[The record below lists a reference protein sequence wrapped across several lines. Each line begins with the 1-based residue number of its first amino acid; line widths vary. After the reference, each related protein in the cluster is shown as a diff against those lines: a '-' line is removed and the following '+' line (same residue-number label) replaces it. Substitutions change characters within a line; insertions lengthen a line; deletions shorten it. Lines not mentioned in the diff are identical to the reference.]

1 LLYKIFTSLLFF
13 AILFNQQV
21 VSAKSI
27 TAKSWLISDMRGN
40 IIDGE
45 NIDVV
50 RPIASI
56 TKLLTVMVVLDANQD
71 VNEKILMTTK
81 LADKL
86 PRNNQKLTRL
96 EQLYMNQLD

>member
-13 AILFNQQV
+13 TILFNQQV

-27 TAKSWLISDMRGN
+27 TAKSWLISDMRGT

-56 TKLLTVMVVLDANQD
+56 TKLLTVMVVLDANQNVD
-71 VNEKILMTTK
+71 EKITMTTNSTTYHC
-81 LADKL
+81 
-86 PRNNQKLTRL
+86 PR
-96 EQLYMNQLD
+96 